1 MRSSSWAGGIR
12 NEMAFR
18 SLRSLESA
26 GKRVFVR
33 VDFNVPLAAD
43 GRVADDT
50 RIVAC
55 LPTLR
60 YLIEKGARLVV
71 ASHLGRPKGKRDPK
85 QSLSPVRE
93 RLERCLRRP
102 VAFSEA
108 IVGPEAQQLASGLR
122 NGDVLLLE
130 NLRFDPREEQND
142 PGFSGELARLAEQYV
157 NDAFGAAHRAHAS
170 TVGITAFLPECAAG
184 FLLERELQAL
194 GRLLLEPDRPFVAI
208 LGGAKISGKI
218 DVLRNL
224 LPRVDRLLVGGGMTF
239 TFLRAKGLETGR
251 SLVEEDRIDLAR
263 ELLARPDAP
272 QKFLLPGDCLVAV
285 DTSGAD
291 PGRVVAVDRIPP
303 GLTGVDIGPVSI
315 EAMRQA
321 IAAARTVFWN
331 GPMGIFEV
339 PAYAEGTLET
349 AKAVAR
355 ATAGGAF
362 TVVGGGD
369 SLAAIHQAGLENQV
383 SHLST
388 GGGASLEFL
397 EGRVLPGVAAL
408 ETTARAAS

>member
-1 MRSSSWAGGIR
+1 
-12 NEMAFR
+12 MAFR
-18 SLRSLESA
+18 TLRTLQSA

-43 GRVADDT
+43 GKVADDT
-50 RIVAC
+50 RIVAS

-60 YLIEKGARLVV
+60 YLTEKGARLVV
-71 ASHLGRPKGKRDPK
+71 ASHLGRPKGRRDPK
-85 QSLSPVRE
+85 QSLAPVRE
-93 RLERCLRRP
+93 RLERYLRKP
-102 VAFSEA
+102 VRFSESC
-108 IVGPEAQQLASGLR
+108 VGPEAERLSAGLQD
-122 NGDVLLLE
+122 GEVLLLE
-130 NLRFDPREEQND
+130 NLRFDPREEAND
-142 PGFSGELARLAEQYV
+142 PGFSGELSRLAELYV

-170 TVGITAFLPECAAG
+170 TVGITAFLTESAAG

-194 GRLLLEPDRPFVAI
+194 GRLLSAPDRPFAAI

-224 LPRVDRLLVGGGMTF
+224 LPRVDRLIVGGGMMF

-251 SLVEEDRIDLAR
+251 SLVEEDKVELAR
-263 ELLARPDAP
+263 ELLSRPETA
-272 QKFLLPGDCLVAV
+272 QKILLPRDCVAAA
-285 DTSGAD
+285 DTSGGDA
-291 PGRVVAVDRIPP
+291 GRAIPADRIPA
-303 GLTGVDIGPVSI
+303 GLVGVDIGPASI
-315 EAMRQA
+315 EAIRA
-321 IAAARTVFWN
+321 SLADARTVFWN

-339 PAYAEGTLET
+339 PSYAEGTLQT
-349 AKAVAR
+349 AKAVAQ
-355 ATAGGAF
+355 ATERGAF

-369 SLAAIHQAGLENQV
+369 SLAAIHQAGLENQI

-408 ETTARAAS
+408 ESTAKAAS